1 MAELNDAYAQLR
13 SADRRAVYDRLRAP
27 APPTEKE
34 RVQPHHKPAGARR
47 EGGKKGVLDFGR
59 YVGWSV
65 ADLAREDPDYLRW
78 LSRHSSG
85 IRYRREIAELLD
97 VPANTKHD
105 APRTKRR

>member
-13 SADRRAVYDRLRAP
+13 TTDRRAVYDRLRAP
-27 APPTEKE
+27 APAIHKE
-34 RVQPHHKPAGARR
+34 PDRPQHKPAGARR
-47 EGGKKGVLDFGR
+47 ESGKKGVLDFGR

-65 ADLAREDPDYLRW
+65 ADLARHDPDYLRW

-85 IRYRREIAELLD
+85 IRYRREIAELVD
-97 VPANTKHD
+97 TPPKPKD